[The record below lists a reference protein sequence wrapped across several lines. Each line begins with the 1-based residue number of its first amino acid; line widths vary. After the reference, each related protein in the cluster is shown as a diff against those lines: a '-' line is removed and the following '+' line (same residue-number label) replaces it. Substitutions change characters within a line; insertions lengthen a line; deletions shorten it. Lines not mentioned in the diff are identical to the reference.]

1 MNDSCRCSLAV
12 LRLTTLSADEMQL
25 SEHDDDQSGAECE
38 VERVELD
45 RDGHGCMIGS
55 TSSGSSDFK

>member
-12 LRLTTLSADEMQL
+12 LRLATLSADEMQL
-25 SEHDDDQSGAECE
+25 SEHDEDQSGTECE

-45 RDGHGCMIGS
+45 RDSHG
-55 TSSGSSDFK
+55 